1 MYRYKY
7 GNKRPCRYL
16 NGKFPGFIGL
26 SLDQYLAVYYRD
38 LITARNLGLSTED
51 YMSLMDKDYPK
62 D

>member
-1 MYRYKY
+1 MDIKIPIYF
-7 GNKRPCRYL
+7 L
-16 NGKFPGFIGL
+16 NGKSPGYIDL
-26 SLDQYLAVYYRD
+26 SPNQYLAVYYRD